1 MCRMK
6 NYTGT
11 SSVDPRHL
19 AMDLQSLFSEGST
32 EKSDMQ
38 DNLAFPSAESGR
50 DERIICHVERLVDT
64 HVSSEPD
71 TYQGP
76 CQDLSRHE
84 EKESCVSVPM
94 QVEESG
100 GKFYLCAIKLLFMS
114 CNIMLSN
121 PHNSHRNN

>member
-19 AMDLQSLFSEGST
+19 VMDLQSLFSEGST

-50 DERIICHVERLVDT
+50 DERISCHVEKLVDT

-76 CQDLSRHE
+76 CRDLSRHE

-94 QVEESG
+94 QVKESG
-100 GKFYLCAIKLLFMS
+100 GKFYLCDQTSHLLS
-114 CNIMLSN
+114 L
-121 PHNSHRNN
+121 HVVQYHAV